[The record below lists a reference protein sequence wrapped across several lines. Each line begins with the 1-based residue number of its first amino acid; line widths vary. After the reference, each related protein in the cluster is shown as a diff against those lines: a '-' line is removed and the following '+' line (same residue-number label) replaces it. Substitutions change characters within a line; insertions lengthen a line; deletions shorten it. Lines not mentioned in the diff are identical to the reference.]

1 MLADCCKIIS
11 RSTFLTNQVTDQEM
25 PPALL
30 PQRDA
35 IDWGTDPSR
44 TTKSFTIRVRSLESQ
59 IEDEAYGGNTIKTT
73 QPVFID
79 LYVRDVTAAGRRQG
93 REPEILVAIEKYL
106 VEFMALHR
114 LQLQELLGIQYAEIT
129 ATQTFSEIEGGE
141 EYPSPWYHCIIRVNL
156 HYWLRCSEESTL
168 EP

>member
-1 MLADCCKIIS
+1 MS
-11 RSTFLTNQVTDQEM
+11 LT
-25 PPALL
+25 PAYLPLL
-30 PQRDA
+30 QDL
-35 IDWGTDPSR
+35 DVGTDPSR
-44 TTKSFTIRVRSLESQ
+44 TTKQFTLRVRSLESD
-59 IEDEAYGGNTIKTT
+59 EGDEAYGGKTIKIT

-79 LYVRDVTAAGRRQG
+79 VYVRDATAAGRRQG

-114 LQLQELLGIQYAEIT
+114 LELQDVLGIQYAEVV
-129 ATQTFSEIEGGE
+129 ASETFSEIEGGE
-141 EYPSPWYHCIIRVNL
+141 ENKSPWYKLSILVRL